1 MRFSEYVAIREYFC
15 RNQGMPIHSE
25 RVELAVVEDLLNKK
39 IVCYDRYEIANN
51 PFVAMDDIIARVVV
65 NMYTQEIVYR
75 ESYETNR
82 HNGRAGIQLYSMP
95 SSLRHSIQQKNR
107 PREREDFLWTIEKAC
122 NEIPHPAFYWK
133 GDDFI
138 IS

>member
-25 RVELAVVEDLLNKK
+25 RVELTVVEDLLNKK

-107 PREREDFLWTIEKAC
+107 PREREYFPWAFEKAG
-122 NEIPHPAFYWK
+122 NEISHPALYWK
-133 GDDFI
+133 GDDFLI
-138 IS
+138 P